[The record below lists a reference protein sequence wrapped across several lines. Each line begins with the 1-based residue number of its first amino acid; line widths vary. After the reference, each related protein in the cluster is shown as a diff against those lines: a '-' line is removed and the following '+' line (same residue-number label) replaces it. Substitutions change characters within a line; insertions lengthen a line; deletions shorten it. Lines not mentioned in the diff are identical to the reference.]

1 MKSVSL
7 IISIFILTTSYAQ
20 PSKDTL
26 QLTDAQ
32 NRIVWNKRLGLN
44 VSLANG
50 VKDSTLYI
58 NDSVVPVSKIGEN
71 RFILDYL
78 KAQYNETPIKVIDS
92 AMRLVVIY
100 TSNGEGLVNEYVT
113 YHTTGQIAITGR
125 YCSSKPGVRCSTWTF
140 YKADGQVRKKKNYFR
155 KCT

>member
-1 MKSVSL
+1 ML
-7 IISIFILTTSYAQ
+7 ATLNAQ
-20 PSKDTL
+20 TSKDTL
-26 QLTDAQ
+26 QLTEAQ

-50 VKDSTLYI
+50 VMDSTLYI

-92 AMRLVVIY
+92 AMRLIVIY

-113 YHTTGQIAITGR
+113 YHSTGQIAITGC
-125 YCSSKPGVRCSTWTF
+125 YCSTKPGVRCGTWTF
-140 YKADGQVRKKKNYFR
+140 YREDGLVYKKKKYFR
-155 KCT
+155 KCTVDAIK